1 MASTVDNQTAEH
13 IGEELVNLLHRG
25 APSEAFAARMAQ
37 VEALPDS
44 RVGKA
49 ALVELVRMGMAI
61 HHRLDV
67 QAQRES
73 GMLAVIESARD
84 LTSRLD
90 LPELLRLV
98 VSRARRLLGSQV
110 AWLSAY
116 DASLD
121 AFHVQATDGALSG
134 RTGNMHAAKDFGI
147 VSLVVKTRL
156 PFTTADY
163 LHDTRFPHDPQL
175 DTTFRDE
182 GIAAVVGVPL
192 LWEDEVIGLLFVAD
206 RYHRTHTAHSISIL
220 STLATHAALAIKNAR
235 AFEQANSALRSAE
248 AARIEL
254 ERHAQSVQAAAE
266 AHDRMTSLLA
276 KGAPLATICQT
287 IAQLMQGSV
296 LVLDEVGQ
304 VIGRGMA
311 DGYDGLGASHYEPH
325 GRQSQALAKA
335 LGESRRVGRSMVA
348 YEEGDESCRLNAV
361 IGGNEVIGAMLLFR
375 REPLDAIATHT
386 FERAVSIIGIV
397 LLSRDRANATH
408 HRDMAN
414 LLRGLLS
421 PSQDDLALLSER
433 AERFG
438 LDLSRP
444 TSLLLMETHR
454 PDAGYLVRQ
463 WRATQV
469 LPHTLFDDVDG
480 VLTVL
485 CATTQADAV
494 RHTLEDLTRQSGGG
508 AYRGVLSRPASLPA
522 ELPVIHAALRRALP
536 VMARIGIEGHIV
548 GQNELALYATLFE
561 THDQAS
567 LTAFLDTTIG
577 AVTAYDRK
585 RGTDL
590 ATTLLGYFDSN
601 QNAKLAAQRLGIH
614 VNTIRQRLNTIE
626 GLIGH
631 WGNAL
636 RALEVHMALR
646 LWALSGGAA
655 SAGVQSSLS
664 TQTTGGYTK
673 VESM

>member
-1 MASTVDNQTAEH
+1 MASAADTRAAEH

-37 VEALPDS
+37 VEALPDNL
-44 RVGKA
+44 VGKA

-163 LHDTRFPHDPQL
+163 LHDNRFPHDPQL

-206 RYHRTHTAHSISIL
+206 RYHRTHTAHNISIL
-220 STLATHAALAIKNAR
+220 STLATHAALAIKNAM
-235 AFEQANSALRSAE
+235 AFEQANAALRSAE
-248 AARIEL
+248 AARLEL
-254 ERHAQSVQAAAE
+254 ERHARSVQAAAE

-287 IAQLMQGSV
+287 VAQLMQGSV

-304 VIGRGMA
+304 VIGRGTA
-311 DGYDGLGASHYEPH
+311 DSYDGAGASHYEPH
-325 GRQSQALAKA
+325 GPQSQALAKA
-335 LGESRRVGRSMVA
+335 LGDSRRVGRSAVA
-348 YEEGDESCRLNAV
+348 YEEGDEACRLNAV
-361 IGGNEVIGAMLLFR
+361 IGGNEVIGAMLLFH
-375 REPLDAIATHT
+375 REPLDDIATHT
-386 FERAVSIIGIV
+386 FERAASIIGIV
-397 LLSRDRANATH
+397 LLSRDRADATH
-408 HRDMAN
+408 NRDLAN

-421 PSQDDLALLSER
+421 PRQDDLALLSER

-438 LDLSRP
+438 LDLTRP

-454 PDAGYLVRQ
+454 PDAGYMVR
-463 WRATQV
+463 RLRSTQV
-469 LPHTLFDDVDG
+469 LPHILFDDVDG

-485 CATTQADAV
+485 CATTQADTV
-494 RHTLEDLTRQSGGG
+494 RHTLEDLTRQSGGA
-508 AYRGVLSRPASLPA
+508 AYRGVLSRPAPLPA
-522 ELPVIHAALRRALP
+522 QLPALHAALRRALP
-536 VMARIGIEGHIV
+536 VLARIGIEGHVV
-548 GQNELALYATLFE
+548 GQNEMALYATLFE
-561 THDQAS
+561 THDQTS
-567 LTAFLDTTIG
+567 LTAFLDSTIG

-585 RGTDL
+585 RGTEL

-614 VNTIRQRLNTIE
+614 VNTIRQRLSTIE

-636 RALEVHMALR
+636 RALEVHVALR
-646 LWALSGGAA
+646 LWTLSGGA
-655 SAGVQSSLS
+655 STGVQGNLS
-664 TQTTGGYTK
+664 TRTSGG
-673 VESM
+673 

>member
-1 MASTVDNQTAEH
+1 MASAVDNRAAEQL
-13 IGEELVNLLHRG
+13 GEELVNLLHRS

-37 VEALPDS
+37 VETLPDS
-44 RVGKA
+44 LLGKA
-49 ALVELVRMGMAI
+49 SQVELVRMGMAI

-121 AFHVQATDGALSG
+121 AFHVQATDGALTG

-206 RYHRTHTAHSISIL
+206 RYHRTHTAHNISIL
-220 STLATHAALAIKNAR
+220 STLATHAALAIKNAM
-235 AFEQANSALRSAE
+235 AFEQANAALRSAE
-248 AARIEL
+248 AARLEL
-254 ERHAQSVQAAAE
+254 ERHAHSVQAAAE

-276 KGAPLATICQT
+276 KGAPLGTICQT
-287 IAQLMQGSV
+287 VAQLMQGCV

-304 VIGRGMA
+304 VIGRGAA
-311 DGYDGLGASHYEPH
+311 DGYDGPAAGHYQAH
-325 GRQSQALAKA
+325 GPQSQALAKA
-335 LGESRRVGRSMVA
+335 LGESRRVGRSMLA
-348 YEEGDESCRLNAV
+348 YEDGDESCRLIAV

-375 REPLDAIATHT
+375 REPLDDIATHT
-386 FERAVSIIGIV
+386 FERAASIIGIV
-397 LLSRDRANATH
+397 LLSRDRADATH
-408 HRDMAN
+408 HRNLAN

-421 PSQDDLALLSER
+421 PRQDDLALLNER

-438 LDLSRP
+438 LDLTRP
-444 TSLLLMETHR
+444 TSLLLMETQR

-463 WRATQV
+463 WRATHA
-469 LPHTLFDDVDG
+469 LPHTLLDDVDG

-485 CATTQADAV
+485 CATTQADTV
-494 RHTLEDLTRQSGGG
+494 RQTIEDLTRQSGGVT
-508 AYRGVLSRPASLPA
+508 YRGVLSRPAPLPA
-522 ELPVIHAALRRALP
+522 QLPALHAALRRALP
-536 VMARIGIEGHIV
+536 VLARIGIEGHIV

-561 THDQAS
+561 THDQSS
-567 LTAFLDTTIG
+567 LTAFLDSTIG
-577 AVTAYDRK
+577 AVTTYDRK
-585 RGTDL
+585 RRTEL
-590 ATTLLGYFDSN
+590 ASTLLAYFDSN

-636 RALEVHMALR
+636 RALEVHVALR
-646 LWALSGGAA
+646 LW
-655 SAGVQSSLS
+655 SLS
-664 TQTTGGYTK
+664 AHSATDNQDGLSTRTTGGYT
-673 VESM
+673 

>member
-1 MASTVDNQTAEH
+1 MASTVDTRTAEN
-13 IGEELVNLLHRG
+13 IGEEIVNLLHRG
-25 APSEAFAARMAQ
+25 APADTFATRMAQ
-37 VEALPDS
+37 VEALPDGMP
-44 RVGKA
+44 GKA
-49 ALVELVRMGMAI
+49 DLVELVRMGMAI
-61 HHRLDV
+61 HHRLDI

-90 LPELLRLV
+90 LAELLRLV

-175 DTTFRDE
+175 DATFRDE

-206 RYHRTHTAHSISIL
+206 RYHRTHTAHNISIL
-220 STLATHAALAIKNAR
+220 STLATHAALAIKNAM
-235 AFEQANSALRSAE
+235 AFEQANAALRSAE
-248 AARIEL
+248 AARLEL
-254 ERHAQSVQAAAE
+254 ERHARSVQEAAE

-287 IAQLMQGSV
+287 VAQLMQGSL
-296 LVLDEVGQ
+296 LVIDEVGQ
-304 VIGRGMA
+304 VIGRGTS
-311 DGYDGLGASHYEPH
+311 DGYDGVAAGHYQAH
-325 GRQSQALAKA
+325 GQQSQALAKA
-335 LGESRRVGRSMVA
+335 LGDSRRVGRSTVA
-348 YEEGDESCRLNAV
+348 YEDGDETCRLNAV

-375 REPLDAIATHT
+375 RKPLDDIATRT
-386 FERAVSIIGIV
+386 FERAASIIGIV
-397 LLSRDRANATH
+397 LLSRDRAEATH
-408 HRDMAN
+408 HRDLTN
-414 LLRGLLS
+414 LLRGLVS
-421 PSQDDLALLSER
+421 PRQDDLPLLHEQ

-438 LDLSRP
+438 LDLTRP
-444 TSLLLMETHR
+444 TSLLLMEAHR
-454 PDAGYLVRQ
+454 PDTSYLVRQ
-463 WRATQV
+463 LRATQV
-469 LPHTLFDDVDG
+469 LPNALFDDGDG
-480 VLTVL
+480 VLTLL
-485 CATTQADAV
+485 CATTQADTV
-494 RHTLEDLTRQSGGG
+494 RHTLEELIRQSGGA
-508 AYRGVLSRPASLPA
+508 AYRGVLSRPATLPA
-522 ELPVIHAALRRALP
+522 QLPVLHAALRRAMP
-536 VMARIGIEGHIV
+536 VLARIGIEGHIV

-561 THDQAS
+561 THDQSS
-567 LTAFLDTTIG
+567 LMAFLDTTIG

-585 RGTDL
+585 RGTEL
-590 ATTLLGYFDSN
+590 ALTLLGYFDCN

-614 VNTIRQRLNTIE
+614 VNTIRQRLNTLE

-636 RALEVHMALR
+636 RALELHVALR
-646 LWALSGGAA
+646 LWALSGN
-655 SAGVQSSLS
+655 SA
-664 TQTTGGYTK
+664 TG
-673 VESM
+673 EQ